1 MSINIKR
8 KGWSI
13 EYEDRIEEVEKE
25 GLGEIRMW
33 EYYNRISGIYCFV

>member
-8 KGWSI
+8 KGWRI
-13 EYEDRIEEVEKE
+13 EYEERIEEVEKE
-25 GLGEIRMW
+25 GLGEIRLW